1 MTEIIND
8 QIAKIKE
15 EVKKVLSRD
24 ISDDMAFNYLILKIF
39 YRIKNVADHII
50 TDGKDDVCID
60 MSLIHIYAPT
70 RPYNRSYSGVGVK
83 KKKG

>member
-50 TDGKDDVCID
+50 TDGKDDGGID
-60 MSLIHIYAPT
+60 FIFYNDEDNKLILGQSKYTKRYLLTI
-70 RPYNRSYSGVGVK
+70 
-83 KKKG
+83 